1 MSIVIHNDSQV
12 IVEHVNRDY
21 KVKKEQM
28 KKYLSMVKERVS
40 QNFVVKF
47 MQIPREENKQVDR
60 LAKAMSAK
68 HMTINS
74 QVLSFI

>member
-1 MSIVIHNDSQV
+1 MSIVIHSDSQV
-12 IVEHVNRDY
+12 IAGHVNGDY
-21 KVKKEQM
+21 EVKREQM

-47 MQIPREENKQVDR
+47 VQIPREENKQADR
-60 LAKAMSAK
+60 LAKAVSAE
-68 HMTINS
+68 HMTIDS

>member
-21 KVKKEQM
+21 EVQKEQM

-47 MQIPREENKQVDR
+47 VQIPREENKQVDR

-74 QVLSFI
+74 

>member
-21 KVKKEQM
+21 EVKKEQM

-47 MQIPREENKQVDR
+47 VQIPREENKQVDR

-68 HMTINS
+68 HMTINN